1 MFKLTVLLT
10 IVLLGLVPA
19 SRTFAASSPQ
29 MSSQASY
36 QGQGPVQVWTEHV
49 FDIHTIRNRPAALQ
63 KFLKSC
69 RETSGYQP
77 DGQLAKAIFKNAKG
91 RWMIRM
97 IRLESR
103 VMPAVL
109 FPIYYDSV
117 GMCFRRVDNQQPI
130 RGVGGVCR
138 NYGIS

>member
-1 MFKLTVLLT
+1 MFKLIVLLTTVLLGC
-10 IVLLGLVPA
+10 LPA
-19 SRTFAASSPQ
+19 SPISAASSAVT
-29 MSSQASY
+29 SFQANY

-49 FDIHTIRNRPAALQ
+49 FDIHTIRNRSAALQ

-77 DGQLAKAIFKNAKG
+77 DGPLAKAIFKSAKG

-103 VMPAVL
+103 VFPAVL

-117 GMCFRRVDNQQPI
+117 GLCFRRVDNHQPI
-130 RGVGGVCR
+130 HGVGGVCR